1 MEMHCL
7 LTPCCPCFVKRLHTF
22 AQLSKEIMDGNHD
35 REQAT
40 AFLRSE
46 TVRLAAQGGMK
57 RWKLVKNES
66 KSILA
71 THLASFGRLELRG
84 KEPFQVAL

>member
-1 MEMHCL
+1 MLFMFCEEATYLCA
-7 LTPCCPCFVKRLHTF
+7 TVKG
-22 AQLSKEIMDGNHD
+22 DGNHD

-40 AFLRSE
+40 AFLPSE
-46 TVRLAAQGGMK
+46 TVRLAAQGGVK